1 MTGTV
6 LDADELTRAALADGA
21 GHPGDLRF
29 QPALR
34 RLVQAIN
41 DEARLTPDGARVARA
56 SLVGSLRTQLRLA
69 ARPVPPAPRPV
80 AVTVVTGLH
89 RTGTTLFQTLLAAHP
104 GVRAPQLWELLAPA
118 ATQPAA
124 ELVAAATRYVDEYH
138 RAAPAFAAIH
148 PLHAR
153 KPEEC
158 HRLIANSFHSEIYGL
173 RYHVPGYLGW
183 LARQDHTAAYALHR
197 EQLDAIVARDSG
209 GGHLVLKCP
218 FHLWHAADLAAT
230 YPQARVVRLHR
241 DPVAAVASVC
251 SLTRTVRAA
260 RSAHVDPHEIGAF
273 WLDRTAAA
281 VPGLHDPDAF
291 AGLAVFDLRY
301 RELIADPVA
310 AVARV
315 CAFAGLPFDA
325 PARQAVRT
333 AAQTAARGAPGRH
346 HYRLTDYGL
355 DEERVRRRFAD
366 YRAAYRL

>member
-1 MTGTV
+1 MTDTV
-6 LDADELTRAALADGA
+6 LDADELTRAALDTGGPA
-21 GHPGDLRF
+21 DLRF

-41 DEARLTPDGARVARA
+41 DEARLTADGARVARA
-56 SLVGSLRTQLRLA
+56 SLVNSLRTQLRLA
-69 ARPVPPAPRPV
+69 ARPPAGPPP

-89 RTGTTLFQTLLAAHP
+89 RTGTTLLQSLLAAHP

-118 ATQPAA
+118 AAQPVD
-124 ELVAAATRYVDEYH
+124 ELVAAATRYVDEYY

-158 HRLIANSFHSEIYGL
+158 HRLIANSFHSEIFGL
-173 RYHVPGYLGW
+173 RYHVPGYLDW
-183 LARQDHTAAYALHR
+183 LARQDHGPAYALHR
-197 EQLDAIVARDSG
+197 AQLAAIVG
-209 GGHLVLKCP
+209 GGRTGHVVLKCP
-218 FHLWHAADLAAT
+218 FHLWHGADLAAA

-241 DPVAAVASVC
+241 DPVATVASVC

-260 RSAHVDPHEIGAF
+260 RSGHVDPYEIGAF

-281 VPGLHDPDAF
+281 VPGLRGADAF
-291 AGLAVFDLRY
+291 AGLPVLDLRY
-301 RELIADPVA
+301 RDLVADPMA
-310 AVARV
+310 ALARV

-325 PARQAVRT
+325 TARRAVRD
-333 AAQTAARGAPGRH
+333 AARASSGSAPGRH
-346 HYRLTDYGL
+346 QYRLTDYGL
-355 DEERVRRRFAD
+355 DEDRVRRRFAD